1 VIRRAAIKN
10 DLGAIIFVVA
20 LWGAKGTISSVES
33 GDSTDS
39 KATRAI
45 SQSVPGPFFLR
56 YYPDHRLMAWQPQ
69 GTLDDL
75 MLDQITEWLVHIEKA
90 FLPFKRF
97 VDFSRLTTVAV
108 RTGHVFNVARR
119 RAEQFRGV
127 EPVRTALFSED
138 WVAFGI
144 ARLYESLMEN
154 TLIEARAFRDLAE
167 AAEWLAIPVDVLT
180 LKDEPVP
187 HIGNP
192 KSRTARS

>member
-1 VIRRAAIKN
+1 MN
-10 DLGAIIFVVA
+10 SPD
-20 LWGAKGTISSVES
+20 
-33 GDSTDS
+33 DSAGL
-39 KATRAI
+39 KASRAI

-75 MLDQITEWLVHIEKA
+75 MLGQIAEWLVHIEKA

-97 VDFSRLTTVAV
+97 VDFSQLTTVAV
-108 RTGHVFNVARR
+108 RTGHVFKVARR

-154 TLIEARAFRDLAE
+154 TLIEARAFRDLAK

-187 HIGNP
+187 HIG
-192 KSRTARS
+192 SRARKRS

>member
-1 VIRRAAIKN
+1 LELPAAFLFGDPPRGKIKN
-10 DLGAIIFVVA
+10 DLGAIIFCRCSVRSKR
-20 LWGAKGTISSVES
+20 GRISSVES

-39 KATRAI
+39 KASRAT
-45 SQSVPGPFFLR
+45 SQSVLGPFFLR

-97 VDFSRLTTVAV
+97 VDFSQLTTVAV
-108 RTGHVFNVARR
+108 RNRDVFKVARMK
-119 RAEQFRGV
+119 AEQFRGV

-138 WVAFGI
+138 WVAFGT

-167 AAEWLAIPVDVLT
+167 AAEMAR
-180 LKDEPVP
+180 
-187 HIGNP
+187 NS
-192 KSRTARS
+192 SRRFNSKG

>member
-1 VIRRAAIKN
+1 MFISLCHCRVESKRGR
-10 DLGAIIFVVA
+10 
-20 LWGAKGTISSVES
+20 ISSVEP
-33 GDSTDS
+33 GDSTGS
-39 KATRAI
+39 KGSRAI
-45 SQSVPGPFFLR
+45 SESVPGPFFLR
-56 YYPDHRLMAWQPQ
+56 YYFDHRLMAWQPQ

-75 MLDQITEWLVHIEKA
+75 MLDQIAEWLVHIEKA

-97 VDFSRLTTVAV
+97 VDFSQLTTVAV
-108 RTGHVFNVARR
+108 RTDHVFKVARR

-154 TLIEARAFRDLAE
+154 TLIEAHAFRDLAK

-187 HIGNP
+187 HIGARAR
-192 KSRTARS
+192 KRSLRGRTS